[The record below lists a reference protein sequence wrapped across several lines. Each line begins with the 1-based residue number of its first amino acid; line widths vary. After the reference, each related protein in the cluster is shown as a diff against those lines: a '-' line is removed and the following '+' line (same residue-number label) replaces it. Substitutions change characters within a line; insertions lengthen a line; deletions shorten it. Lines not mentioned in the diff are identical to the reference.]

1 MRRAYSAAMSSMDTS
16 AGASTQ
22 RTRNLIRPSSPS
34 LFPGG
39 FGLTE
44 DLLFEAQRRVE
55 IVLALMCAGAILS
68 TLVRGFR
75 LFTGAALRVELP
87 GLIAIPLV
95 GAVSGTLFLI
105 VRLRRDRPSLAL
117 RLGLLA
123 EVLLGYLMSIEAIV
137 EEGVRYGHAPH
148 VTWTAP
154 LVIAFAF
161 LVPSPP
167 RLTLAVASATG
178 GSVLVGVS
186 VADRLELIT
195 ATLHAYLDVCI
206 GQAVATAIA
215 FFGSQAVFSLSRRH
229 SEAKRAGSYRLT
241 QKLGSG
247 GMGEV
252 WLAEHALLV
261 RPAAVKVMLPTT
273 ASADAKSLS
282 DAQER
287 FRREARA
294 TAQLR
299 SPHTVKIYDYG
310 TTTEGGLFY
319 VMELLNG
326 YDLDTLVREHGPLAP
341 ERVVHVLLQATRSLA
356 EAHDNGIVHRDVK
369 PANIFLCREGLDLDF
384 VKVLDFGLVK
394 VLADSGQPAA
404 LQLTHDQKILGS
416 PAFMSPEQISGPD
429 EVGPGSD
436 IYSLGCVAH
445 WLLTGK
451 LPFQAENYFEMMM
464 HHMATPPSRPSQ
476 VVASRTPPELDDIVE
491 QCLAKRPHLRPAS
504 MRALHD
510 LLLRTSLGQRWTHE
524 EALSWWKHRAPL
536 PRNPSDRQ

>member
-1 MRRAYSAAMSSMDTS
+1 MPSMDTS
-16 AGASTQ
+16 AGASTH
-22 RTRNLIRPSSPS
+22 RTRNLMRPSSPS
-34 LFPGG
+34 LVPGG

-55 IVLALMCAGAILS
+55 IVLGVMCAGAIVS

-75 LFTGAALRVELP
+75 VFTGAALRVELP

-95 GAVSGTLFLI
+95 GAVSGSLFCIL
-105 VRLRRDRPSLAL
+105 RLRRDRPGLAI

-123 EVLLGYLMSIEAIV
+123 EVLLGYLLSIEAIV

-178 GSVLVGVS
+178 SSVLVGIAL
-186 VADRLELIT
+186 ADQLDLVRG
-195 ATLHAYLDVCI
+195 TLHAYLDVSI
-206 GQAVATAIA
+206 GQVVATAIA

-229 SEAKRAGSYRLT
+229 SQAKRAGSYRLT
-241 QKLGSG
+241 RKLGSG

-252 WLAEHALLV
+252 WLAEHALLA
-261 RPAAVKVMLPTT
+261 RPAAVKVMLPD
-273 ASADAKSLS
+273 AGCADAKSLY

-310 TTTEGGLFY
+310 VTTEGGLFY

-326 YDLDTLVREHGPLAP
+326 YDLDTVVREHGPLSA

-404 LQLTHDQKILGS
+404 VQLTQDRKILGS

-429 EVGPGSD
+429 EVGPASD

-451 LPFQAENYFEMMM
+451 LPFQTENYIEMMM
-464 HHMATPPSRPSQ
+464 HHVATRPSRPSQ
-476 VVASRTPPELDDIVE
+476 IVASSTPPELDDIVE
-491 QCLAKRPHLRPAS
+491 QCLAKRPDLRPAS

-510 LLLRTSLGQRWTHE
+510 SLLRTALGQRWTHE
-524 EALSWWKHRAPL
+524 QALAWWKHRAPMH
-536 PRNPSDRQ
+536 SCDE